1 MGQAAA
7 KARWSGG
14 AVLVIG
20 ALAISG
26 CATRSACLSDP
37 ACTVP
42 YPEALSADPVATG
55 SLSTLQ
61 RVDVSPEVRA
71 AQARV
76 NAADEEIA
84 KAEALGRPSAAL
96 IAAGGA
102 SLEHNDAYRHT
113 YGGGIYSYALGL
125 DIPIYQG
132 GRTEAAVEAAR
143 AEARASDEAMSD
155 RRIATAYELA
165 LALLRINEQRNLIAA
180 LGRQEEMLQQFRR
193 EVATEMA
200 VGAAS
205 RVDLDDID
213 RQIARIRVISEQ
225 ARQIITQMEQ
235 VTQRLGVPSNSRLPD
250 AAALGIVDDE
260 KGLVAIAMRNNPR
273 IRERAARI
281 EAARARITHAQGE
294 LLPTVT
300 AGLRAAGEGGSLPTV
315 DIRNE
320 GRAEVRF
327 SMPFDISGGVAA
339 NISQKSHEKVAA
351 DLEHIAAQDGVK
363 AAVRAA
369 VERRRQARRL
379 LELARQERQASEAM
393 LTGVRSERRVGERSV
408 FDEIRSIENLTSAEV
423 SLTGAAYDLRAAE
436 YTIAAETGLITR
448 LLERPLPIEPPVA
461 IAKAPVAYGRDA
473 APQAQAPRPAPA
485 EPVMHGEAPAR
496 TLAELALA
504 SASIR

>member
-1 MGQAAA
+1 MIQAAT
-7 KARWSGG
+7 KIRLSGG
-14 AVLVIG
+14 AILMIG
-20 ALAISG
+20 ALAIPG
-26 CATRSACLSDP
+26 CVTRPPCLSDP
-37 ACTVP
+37 ACAVP
-42 YPEALSADPVATG
+42 YPAALSAAPVTTG

-61 RVDVSPEVRA
+61 HVDASPEVRA

-76 NAADEEIA
+76 NAAEEEIT

-96 IAAGGA
+96 TAAGGG
-102 SLEHNDAYRHT
+102 SVERNDAYSGT

-132 GRTEAAVEAAR
+132 GRTQAAVDAAR

-165 LALLRINEQRNLIAA
+165 LALLRINEQHNLIVA
-180 LGRQEEMLQQFRR
+180 LGRQEEMLRQFRR

-213 RQIARIRVISEQ
+213 RQVARIQVMAEQ
-225 ARQIITQMEQ
+225 ARQVITQMEQ
-235 VTQRLGVPSNSRLPD
+235 VTRRLGVPPNSRLPD
-250 AAALGIVDDE
+250 AASLGISDDVTA
-260 KGLVAIAMRNNPR
+260 LVSIAMRNNPR

-281 EAARARITHAQGE
+281 EAASARITYAQGE

-300 AGLRAAGEGGSLPTV
+300 AGLRAAGEGGTLPSIEV
-315 DIRNE
+315 RNE

-339 NISQKSHEKVAA
+339 NISQKAHEKVAA

-369 VERRRQARRL
+369 VEQRRQARRL
-379 LELARQERQASEAM
+379 LELARQERRASEAM

-436 YTIAAETGLITR
+436 FTIAAETGLITR
-448 LLERPLPIEPPVA
+448 LLERPLPIEPPMA
-461 IAKAPVAYGRDA
+461 IAKAPARDV
-473 APQAQAPRPAPA
+473 RSPAP
-485 EPVMHGEAPAR
+485 EPRQARVVEPPAR
-496 TLAELALA
+496 RDVPALTLGELALA
-504 SASIR
+504 AASIR